1 MRLRLRKDAFLDLN
15 LDLSPWFS
23 MMIPY
28 QNLYIYEISGE
39 ISNSRDFLKQD
50 FIGCWNE
57 GKISFLFFSK
67 PHDEE
72 VESFIKK
79 KGYPV
84 LSRNILD
91 YKAWQAGEELKPFQV
106 GNLVISPPWEN
117 VGVEEGQI
125 LVRLDPCVVFGTGY
139 HPTTRTCLQATWE
152 IYQKEKPKNVLDL
165 GTGSGILA
173 LAAAKWGAEKVLAI
187 DCNELAVETASQ
199 NVLSNGESE
208 RIEVRRGKAED
219 FIKEKADLVCAN
231 IHLQIIESL
240 LKKKA
245 FFRKRWLILSGIFE
259 KDAHEIEGRLN
270 QKSVRIVRRLQ
281 EKNWS
286 TLVGLNEDCRGD

>member
-1 MRLRLRKDAFLDLN
+1 MK
-15 LDLSPWFS
+15 
-23 MMIPY
+23 IPY

-39 ISNSRDFLKQD
+39 ISDSRDFLKQD

-57 GKISFLFFSK
+57 GETSFLFFSQ

-72 VESFIKK
+72 VESFVKK

-106 GNLVISPPWEN
+106 GTLIISPPWEN
-117 VGVEEGQI
+117 VRVEEGQT
-125 LVRLDPCVVFGTGY
+125 LVHLDPCVVFGTGY

-152 IYQKEKPKNVLDL
+152 IYQKEKPKKVLDL

-187 DCNELAVETASQ
+187 DCNELAVETASR
-199 NVLSNGESE
+199 NVLSNGESD

-219 FIKEKADLVCAN
+219 FIKENADLVCAN
-231 IHLQIIESL
+231 IHLQVIESL

-245 FFRKRWLILSGIFE
+245 FFKKRWFILSGFFE
-259 KDAHEIEGRLN
+259 KDMHEIERRLN
-270 QKSVRIVRRLQ
+270 QRSVRIVQRLQ

-286 TLVGLNEDCRGD
+286 TLVGLNEEGRGD

>member
-1 MRLRLRKDAFLDLN
+1 MCYKY
-15 LDLSPWFS
+15 SV

-39 ISNSRDFLKQD
+39 ISDSRDFLKQD

-57 GKISFLFFSK
+57 GETSFLFFSQ

-84 LSRNILD
+84 LSRNVLD

-117 VGVEEGQI
+117 VSVEEGQI
-125 LVRLDPCVVFGTGY
+125 LVYLDPCVVFGTGY

-152 IYQKEKPKNVLDL
+152 IYQKEKPKKVLDL

-173 LAAAKWGAEKVLAI
+173 LGAAKWGAEKVLAI
-187 DCNELAVETASQ
+187 DCNELAVETASR

-231 IHLQIIESL
+231 IHLQVIECL
-240 LKKKA
+240 LKKRA

-259 KDAHEIEGRLN
+259 KDTEEIERRLKE
-270 QKSVRIVRRLQ
+270 KSVAIVRRLQ

-286 TLVGLNEDCRGD
+286 TLVGLNENWRGD

>member
-1 MRLRLRKDAFLDLN
+1 
-15 LDLSPWFS
+15 
-23 MMIPY
+23 MIPY

-39 ISNSRDFLKQD
+39 ISNARNFLKQD

-57 GKISFLFFSK
+57 GKTSFLFFSQ

-79 KGYPV
+79 KEYLV

-91 YKAWQAGEELKPFQV
+91 YTAWQAGEELKPFQV
-106 GNLVISPPWEN
+106 GNLIISPPWED
-117 VGVEEGQI
+117 VKVKKGQI
-125 LVRLDPCVVFGTGY
+125 LVHLDPCVVFGTGY
-139 HPTTRTCLQATWE
+139 HPTTRSCLQATWE
-152 IYQKEKPKNVLDL
+152 IYQKEKPKKVLDL

-173 LAAAKWGAEKVLAI
+173 LAAIKWGAEKVLAV
-187 DCNELAVETASQ
+187 DCNELAVETASR

-208 RIEVRRGKAED
+208 RTEVRRGKAED
-219 FIKEKADLVCAN
+219 FINEKADLVCAN
-231 IHLQIIESL
+231 IHLQVIESL

-259 KDAHEIEGRLN
+259 KDTHEIERRLK
-270 QKSVRIVRRLQ
+270 QKSVRIVQRLQ

-286 TLVGLNEDCRGD
+286 TLVGLNQDCGGD